1 MEPSHNDSF
10 GDDTFNSSFVAE
22 FYDGYSF
29 KNLVDFLRRINPTAL
44 FRFSPERMQC
54 LHHDPEGKNILSHV
68 NIESKELYKYVLNTP
83 HGGVLDIG
91 MNLRDLQKFI
101 KSIGKKDS
109 LTMYKK
115 RREHSIYIQI
125 SNSNNKGS
133 QGNFSVLRP
142 CKIEPLDILIP
153 EYEMDESRPSLVI
166 PASSL
171 SSTFNVLN
179 VLKSSTVRICVKDNN
194 LNIDNLTDDRSS
206 GRVDTFPMRV
216 YGGEQVSYEISVRV
230 SALKCLTKLNNLSP
244 NGLLKFYLENKNDE
258 PLPIKI
264 MGKINSWGELTIYLS
279 STEV

>member
-1 MEPSHNDSF
+1 MQGSYNDT
-10 GDDTFNSSFVAE
+10 DAYNSSFVAE
-22 FYDGYSF
+22 FYDGYSL
-29 KNLVDFLRRINPTAL
+29 KNLVEFLRRINPTAL
-44 FRFSPERMQC
+44 FRFTPERIQC
-54 LHHDPEGKNILSHV
+54 LHHDPEGKNILAHV
-68 NIESKELYKYVLNTP
+68 NIESKELYKYILSTP
-83 HGGVLDIG
+83 RGDKLDIG
-91 MNLRDLQKFI
+91 INLRDLQKFI

-109 LTMYKK
+109 LTIYKK
-115 RREHSIYIQI
+115 KGESPIYIQI
-125 SNSNNKGS
+125 ANSSNKGS
-133 QGNFSVLRP
+133 PGNFSVLRP
-142 CKIEPLDILIP
+142 CKVDPLDILIP
-153 EYEMDESRPSLVI
+153 KYNMDESRPSLVI
-166 PASSL
+166 PASSV

-216 YGGEQVSYEISVRV
+216 YNGQQVSYEISVRV

-244 NGLLKFYLENKNDE
+244 NGLLKFYLENDEEEE

>member
-1 MEPSHNDSF
+1 MEGTKSDSYN
-10 GDDTFNSSFVAE
+10 DDTFNSSFAAE

-44 FRFSPERMQC
+44 FRFSADRIQC
-54 LHHDPEGKNILSHV
+54 LHHDPEGKNILAHV
-68 NIESKELYKYVLNTP
+68 NIESKELYKYSLTTP
-83 HGGVLDIG
+83 RGRVLDIG

-109 LTMYKK
+109 LTIYKK
-115 RREHSIYIQI
+115 SGEHSIYIRI
-125 SNSNNKGS
+125 SNSNKGS
-133 QGNFSVLRP
+133 QGNFSVIRP

-153 EYEMDESRPSLVI
+153 EYDMDESRPSLVI
-166 PASSL
+166 PASSV

-216 YGGEQVSYEISVRV
+216 YGGQQVSYEISVRV

-244 NGLLKFYLENKNDE
+244 NGLLKFYLENKNEE